1 MEQKQSSRV
10 LVNLLGLPLL
20 LLIIYLGD
28 SFNDF
33 PIFSIFVLIVL
44 LLGAV
49 EIKNLTSIYN
59 SAPLTNLLCLFL
71 ILLQINRYQGFSSNL
86 NIHHLILLAT
96 IIVMI
101 VEIFR
106 RQKNSFMNIAV
117 FVFAFIWLGLML
129 GSLAELRNIPSIGFK
144 ITLTLFLSVWICD
157 TAAFYFGKKFGDK
170 KIIPLVSPNKT
181 WVGSIAGLASSIL
194 FIYILKYYNFFNDM
208 IMMHDAL
215 IIGLITGGI
224 AQLGDW
230 SESLLKRNA
239 GIKDTSS
246 ILQGHGGI
254 LDRFDSLSF
263 AAPLT
268 LIYVKHFIAIGS

>member
-71 ILLQINRYQGFSSNL
+71 ILLQINRYQSFSSNL

>member
-1 MEQKQSSRV
+1 
-10 LVNLLGLPLL
+10 
-20 LLIIYLGD
+20 
-28 SFNDF
+28 
-33 PIFSIFVLIVL
+33 
-44 LLGAV
+44 
-49 EIKNLTSIYN
+49 
-59 SAPLTNLLCLFL
+59 
-71 ILLQINRYQGFSSNL
+71 
-86 NIHHLILLAT
+86 
-96 IIVMI
+96 
-101 VEIFR
+101 
-106 RQKNSFMNIAV
+106 
-117 FVFAFIWLGLML
+117 
-129 GSLAELRNIPSIGFK
+129 
-144 ITLTLFLSVWICD
+144 
-157 TAAFYFGKKFGDK
+157 
-170 KIIPLVSPNKT
+170 
-181 WVGSIAGLASSIL
+181 
-194 FIYILKYYNFFNDM
+194 M